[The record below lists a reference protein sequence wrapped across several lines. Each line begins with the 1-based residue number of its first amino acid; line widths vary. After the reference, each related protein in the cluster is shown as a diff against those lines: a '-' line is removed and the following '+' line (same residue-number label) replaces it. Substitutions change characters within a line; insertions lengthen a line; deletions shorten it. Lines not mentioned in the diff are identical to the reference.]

1 MEIKKDGIHRH
12 IESIEWG
19 HYQKLG
25 YEKVVVEPSKDA
37 KEIDVKVE
45 EKPQDVVVDDL
56 ILEKEPVIKPKKTK
70 KLTRTN

>member
-25 YEKVVVEPSKDA
+25 YEKVVVEPSKEP
-37 KEIDVKVE
+37 KKVEVKVD
-45 EKPQDVVVDDL
+45 EKPQDVVVNDL
-56 ILEKEPVIKPKKTK
+56 ILEKEPVLNLK
-70 KLTRTN
+70 N

>member
-1 MEIKKDGIHRH
+1 MEIKKGGIHRH

-25 YEKVVVEPSKDA
+25 YEKVVVEPSKDV
-37 KEIDVKVE
+37 KKVEVKVE

-56 ILEKEPVIKPKKTK
+56 ILEKEPVIKPKKSK
-70 KLTRTN
+70 KIDK

>member
-25 YEKVVVEPSKDA
+25 YEKVVVEPIKDA
-37 KEIDVKVE
+37 KKVEVKVD

-56 ILEKEPVIKPKKTK
+56 ILEKEPVIKPKKSK
-70 KLTRTN
+70 KIDK

>member
-56 ILEKEPVIKPKKTK
+56 ILEKEPVIKPKKDK
-70 KLTRTN
+70 KVDKN

>member
-25 YEKVVVEPSKDA
+25 YEKVVVEPSKEP
-37 KEIDVKVE
+37 KKVEVKTE

-56 ILEKEPVIKPKKTK
+56 ILEKEPVIKPKKSK
-70 KLTRTN
+70 KIDK

>member
-25 YEKVVVEPSKDA
+25 YEKVVVEPSKDV
-37 KEIDVKVE
+37 KKVE
-45 EKPQDVVVDDL
+45 VKGEGKPQDVVVDDL
-56 ILEKEPVIKPKKTK
+56 ILEKEPVIKPKKPK
-70 KLTRTN
+70 KVDKN

>member
-25 YEKVVVEPSKDA
+25 YEKVVVEPSKDV
-37 KEIDVKVE
+37 KKVEVKVD

-56 ILEKEPVIKPKKTK
+56 RLKKKRRIKPTKSKKVV
-70 KLTRTN
+70 R

>member
-25 YEKVVVEPSKDA
+25 YEKVVIESSKDS

-45 EKPQDVVVDDL
+45 EKLQDVVVDDL
-56 ILEKEPVIKPKKTK
+56 ILEKEPVIKPKKPK
-70 KLTRTN
+70 KVDKN

>member
-70 KLTRTN
+70 KVDKN